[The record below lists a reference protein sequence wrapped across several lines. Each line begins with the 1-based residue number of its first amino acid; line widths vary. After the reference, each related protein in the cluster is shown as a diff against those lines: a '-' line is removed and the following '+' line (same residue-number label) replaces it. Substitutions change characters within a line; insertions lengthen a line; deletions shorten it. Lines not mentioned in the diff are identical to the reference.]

1 MAKSTRLALFYYIKQ
16 RCYAAGAL
24 NAVDEKLKS
33 SEATLR
39 AAQAAHRKLLKEKN
53 AITER
58 LGELDIE
65 ITKRSA
71 INPDEIY
78 ARRAIPKR
86 FTPRHGSIAAEL
98 VTLLS
103 NAEGS
108 LTTAQIVAYMTEKFK
123 LPLSSADERR
133 YARKWVTQ
141 KLNVLVRK
149 GAVVPLH
156 DSFDNKAGVWLWKGI

>member
-1 MAKSTRLALFYYIKQ
+1 MAKSTRLALLYYIKQ

-33 SEATLR
+33 SGAALR
-39 AAQAAHRKLLKEKN
+39 AAQAAHRKLRKEKK

-58 LGELDIE
+58 LGELDVE
-65 ITKRSA
+65 IAKRSA
-71 INPDEIY
+71 IDPNDIY
-78 ARRAIPKR
+78 ARQAIPKR
-86 FTPRHGSIAAEL
+86 FTPRYGSIAAEL

-103 NAEGS
+103 KADGP
-108 LTTAQIVAYMTEKFK
+108 LTTVQIVAHMAEKFS
-123 LPLSSADERR
+123 LPLGTVEERR

-156 DSFDNKAGVWLWKGI
+156 DSFDNKTGIWRWQGI